1 VQAVDADFAAFVRAN
16 ERSLLRLAW
25 LLMADRHSAED
36 LVQTALEK
44 TLPRWV
50 SIRDDDPIAYVH
62 RVMVNTR
69 TSWWR
74 RHKGR
79 EAVGHEPTELVDVTD
94 GGERF
99 ADRSRLA
106 TALRTLPDGQ
116 RKVVVLRHYADMSEA
131 QVAQL
136 LNCSTGTVKSQNARA
151 LERLRAALQAET
163 NSSDGRSPAP
173 VAAIVHRKGHS

>member
-1 VQAVDADFAAFVRAN
+1 VRAN

-25 LLMADRHSAED
+25 LLMADRHAAED

-44 TLPRWV
+44 ALPRWS
-50 SIRDDDPIAYVH
+50 SIRDDDPMAYVH

-79 EAVGHEPTELVDVTD
+79 ETATGNLIEPVDATD
-94 GGERF
+94 RGEHF
-99 ADRSRLA
+99 ADRTRLA
-106 TALRTLPDGQ
+106 AALRELPEGQ

-136 LNCSTGTVKSQNARA
+136 LDCSTGTVKSQNARA
-151 LERLRAALQAET
+151 LARLRAALQAEAT
-163 NSSDGRSPAP
+163 SDRETRVRVIAP
-173 VAAIVHRKGHS
+173 TRFAADRKGHP